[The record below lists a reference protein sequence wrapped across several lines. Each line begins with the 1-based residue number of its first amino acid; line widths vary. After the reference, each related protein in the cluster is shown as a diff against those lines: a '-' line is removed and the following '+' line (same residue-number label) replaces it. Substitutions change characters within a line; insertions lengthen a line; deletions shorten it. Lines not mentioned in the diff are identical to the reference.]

1 VASIKKRLFI
11 AVVPLFFLFILI
23 LGMPAF
29 IFAQEDGSDAGKDTE
44 DQEPETL
51 DFDIVYNE
59 VSGLGSEGELFEFE
73 VSVTLDAEEEKYFD
87 IVEEYPP
94 GWSMDINPGSKSIDI
109 PVIKL
114 KPNSAVT
121 LKIICK
127 PLTEQ
132 EPGEYAFKIS
142 LKSAEEEDM
151 LEDSVEFTGIV
162 KSEGRLEL
170 LTSAER
176 LNTDVRPGRENIF
189 TLVLKNTG
197 SAPVEDINLSS
208 SGEPEGWQV
217 DLKDNVD
224 VLSVDEELDVEVTIK
239 PPERTIAGNY
249 SISFNASSEEGYD
262 SLEIRTVVET
272 PVIWKIV
279 GIGLI
284 AVVIAGIAVIFERLG
299 RR

>member
-1 VASIKKRLFI
+1 MASIKKRLFI
-11 AVVPLFFLFILI
+11 AVVPLFLLFILI
-23 LGMPAF
+23 LGMPAL
-29 IFAQEDGSDAGKDTE
+29 IFAQGEQTGDIEDIE
-44 DQEPETL
+44 EQEPENL
-51 DFDIVYNE
+51 DFDIAYSE

-73 VSVTLDAEEEKYFD
+73 ASVTLDAEEEKYFN
-87 IVEEYPP
+87 IAEEYPP
-94 GWSMDINPGSKSIDI
+94 GWSMEINPGAKSIDI

-114 KPNSAVT
+114 KPGAAAT

-127 PLTEQ
+127 PVIEQ
-132 EPGEYAFKIS
+132 EPGEYTFKIS
-142 LKSAEEEDM
+142 LKSAEEEDL
-151 LEDSVEFTGIV
+151 LEGAAEFTAIV
-162 KSEGRLEL
+162 KPEGKLEL

-197 SAPVEDINLSS
+197 SAPVGDISLAS

-224 VLSVDEELDVEVTIK
+224 VLSVGEELDVEVIIK
-239 PPERTIAGNY
+239 PPERTIAGDY
-249 SISFNASSEEGYD
+249 SIRFNASSEEASD
-262 SLEIRTVVET
+262 SLEIRTVVEA
-272 PVIWKIV
+272 PMVWKIV

-284 AVVIAGIAVIFERLG
+284 AVVIAGIAVIFERLS